1 MNYQQALDTRY
12 ADQAMSL
19 GISDFISMKRYRIAF
34 SCLSMGLLLTACTN
48 APTAEVRQK
57 DSTPA
62 RPLAPKSAASQP
74 AMSSAQPTR
83 TAIAR
88 EQNQPNDVMQLGS
101 GELVKFPARIG
112 GEAKSDDRSV
122 SLNFENGDIR
132 EIAKNILGDLLQE
145 NFMIDPRVVGTV
157 SIRTPKGIRRSELI
171 PMFETLLRSV
181 NASLVKDGT
190 TWRVI
195 PSTESVQGVQA
206 PRLGPSTNE
215 GAAVQVIRVRHIG
228 ANELRR
234 VMLPFAKTEASVRA
248 DELRNILFL
257 SGTEPEIKRLL
268 EIATMF
274 DVDLMAGMSFLLYP
288 LQNAEAKVVLA
299 DWEKIFPAGT
309 NPYAGLLRIS
319 AIERMNA
326 LLIVSPQAGMVAQ
339 ARDMIDR
346 LDKRADGGSQP
357 QLYVYFLNNT
367 QAAKIQPILQQALSG
382 TRTQTTTAATVAP
395 GQTASNLSSPTSPIP
410 GLQNTL
416 PGNTITNPAAAAAS
430 ATTTARPNASAD
442 NRPNAGGA
450 GGGLSL
456 ARNAVVVADP
466 DRNALLITA
475 TSVEYASI
483 EAIIKKLD
491 IAPKQVAIEI
501 QIAQIA
507 LTDDFQFGLQSYF
520 QGKLLDGQNRLT
532 SADGIGKLVTGATGS
547 AFNYTWRKTD
557 AIKAILDLSGS
568 KNNVRTLAQPTMITL
583 DNQKVTFNSGK
594 QISVKTQTQT
604 GTTTT
609 PPVDSFQ
616 YISTGIA
623 LTVTPRISGENVFL
637 DIQQEI
643 SDASVN
649 LNSPNPDISKSST
662 STAVMVQSGDTM
674 LLGGLFQGNNSD
686 GSSGLPFL
694 SAIPI
699 IGGIFGN
706 QKWNS
711 QRTELA
717 LLITPRIISDIDDG
731 RAIVDELRQKLQSI
745 EQFMPAA
752 GTKRLP
758 ASAVEKATLKESLR
772 EGSADKDLGAKSRE
786 LRPTQP

>member
-1 MNYQQALDTRY
+1 MPQTRPV
-12 ADQAMSL
+12 Q
-19 GISDFISMKRYRIAF
+19 
-34 SCLSMGLLLTACTN
+34 
-48 APTAEVRQK
+48 
-57 DSTPA
+57 
-62 RPLAPKSAASQP
+62 SAI
-74 AMSSAQPTR
+74 TR
-83 TAIAR
+83 D
-88 EQNQPNDVMQLGS
+88 QNQPDDMMQLGS
-101 GELVKFPARIG
+101 GELVKFPPRIG
-112 GEAKSDDRSV
+112 AESKSDDRSV

-145 NFMIDPRVVGTV
+145 NFMIDPRVTGTV

-171 PMFETLLRSV
+171 PTFETLLRSV

-195 PSTESVQGVQA
+195 PSTESVQGIQA
-206 PRLGPSTNE
+206 PRLGFSSNE
-215 GAAVQVIRVRHIG
+215 GAAVQVLRVRHIG

-234 VMLPFAKTEASVRA
+234 VMLPFAKSEASVRA

-268 EIATMF
+268 EISTMF

-326 LLIVSPQAGMVAQ
+326 LLLVSPQPGMVTQ
-339 ARDMIDR
+339 AREMIER

-410 GLQNTL
+410 GTQNIL
-416 PGNTITNPAAAAAS
+416 PGNTTTNPTPLP
-430 ATTTARPNASAD
+430 TTTAARPNTPAD
-442 NRPNAGGA
+442 NRPNVGGA

-483 EAIIKKLD
+483 EAIVKKLD
-491 IAPKQVAIEI
+491 IAPKQVAIEV

-507 LTDDFQFGLQSYF
+507 LTGDFQFGLQSYF

-532 SADGIGKLVTGATGS
+532 SADGVGRLVTSTAGS

-557 AIKAILDLSGS
+557 AIKAVLDLSGS
-568 KNNVRTLAQPTMITL
+568 SGNVRTLAQPTMITL

-594 QISVKTQTQT
+594 QISVRTQTQT

-643 SDASVN
+643 SDAQVS
-649 LNSPNPDISKSST
+649 LTSPNPDISKSST

-674 LLGGLFQGNNSD
+674 LLGGLFRGNNSD

-694 SAIPI
+694 SSIPI
-699 IGGIFGN
+699 VGGIFGN
-706 QKWNS
+706 QKWNTE
-711 QRTELA
+711 RTELA
-717 LLITPRIISDIDDG
+717 LLITPRIISSVDDG

-745 EQFMPAA
+745 EQFMPTTS
-752 GTKRLP
+752 TKLLP
-758 ASAVEKATLKESLR
+758 TSAPDKAILKESLR
-772 EGSADKDLGAKSRE
+772 EGGITNDTGAKMR
-786 LRPTQP
+786 

>member
-1 MNYQQALDTRY
+1 MSQAQSTR
-12 ADQAMSL
+12 
-19 GISDFISMKRYRIAF
+19 
-34 SCLSMGLLLTACTN
+34 
-48 APTAEVRQK
+48 
-57 DSTPA
+57 
-62 RPLAPKSAASQP
+62 SAI
-74 AMSSAQPTR
+74 T
-83 TAIAR
+83 R
-88 EQNQPNDVMQLGS
+88 EQNQPNDMMQLGS
-101 GELVKFPARIG
+101 GELVKFPPRIG
-112 GEAKSDDRSV
+112 SESKSDDRSV

-171 PMFETLLRSV
+171 PTFETLLRSV

-195 PSTESVQGVQA
+195 PSAESVQGIQA
-206 PRLGPSTNE
+206 PRLGLSSNE
-215 GAAVQVIRVRHIG
+215 GSAVQILRVRHIG

-234 VMLPFAKTEASVRA
+234 VMLPFAKTPESVRA

-268 EIATMF
+268 EISTMF

-309 NPYAGLLRIS
+309 NPYGGLLRIS

-326 LLIVSPQAGMVAQ
+326 LLLVSPQPGMVTQ
-339 ARDMIDR
+339 AREMIDR

-395 GQTASNLSSPTSPIP
+395 GQAPSNLSSPPSPIP
-410 GLQNTL
+410 GTQNVL
-416 PGNTITNPAAAAAS
+416 PGNTTTNPASTPTAA
-430 ATTTARPNASAD
+430 TRPNVVAD
-442 NRPNAGGA
+442 NRPNAGAA

-532 SADGIGKLVTGATGS
+532 SADGVGRLVSSTAGS

-594 QISVKTQTQT
+594 QISVRTQTQT

-694 SAIPI
+694 SSIPI
-699 IGGIFGN
+699 VGGIFGN
-706 QKWNS
+706 QKWNT

-752 GTKRLP
+752 GTKMLP
-758 ASAVEKATLKESLR
+758 SSAVEKATLKEN
-772 EGSADKDLGAKSRE
+772 SRE
-786 LRPTQP
+786 SNAVKDSAQKPVK